1 MIVFLFLG
9 SVLMVTG
16 CTEQPELSANKVM
29 NNTVENFEC
38 ANDYSYS
45 MVLTSPEYEEVNNIT
60 TNAFYESSGKGK
72 LIIEKPSEGLMY
84 VVVNDGNT
92 IWTYNSEHNVA
103 TRNPESVSNIFQEN
117 PLTYYTLMEQIIEN
131 NEPELKGTETIN
143 GNKTYI
149 LEFVFESSIPE
160 FPVDSAKFWINSE
173 DWGPVKYELYKE
185 GELVIGATFKNFRFD
200 TGISNEEFE
209 YQPPENARIVEQ
221 QRTAPQTVTLDDAKN
236 SVNYELKI
244 PSYVPDEFEFD
255 HVQYVQDTS
264 SVVIYYEND
273 AMKSLLAV
281 VQMSY
286 ESTQKPKVI
295 GQENTTIG
303 TTKGYYFESANSKHL
318 KWSENNIE
326 YTIMLNEPLERD
338 NGIDKEEMIKIAE
351 SLEPVE

>member
-1 MIVFLFLG
+1 MIVFLLMG
-9 SVLMVTG
+9 SILLVTG
-16 CTEQPELSANKVM
+16 CTEQPELSANEVM
-29 NNTVENFEC
+29 NDTVDKYKS

-45 MVLTSPEYEEVNNIT
+45 MVLTSPEYDEVNNVKT
-60 TNAFYESSGKGK
+60 EAFYDSSGKGK
-72 LIIEKPSEGLMY
+72 LIIEKPSEDLIY

-103 TRNPESVSNIFQEN
+103 TRNPESVNIFQEN

-131 NEPELKGTETIN
+131 NEPELQGTETIN

-160 FPVDSAKFWINSE
+160 FPVDSAKYWINSE
-173 DWGPVKYELYKE
+173 NWSPVKYELYKD
-185 GELVIGATFKNFRFD
+185 GELVISATFKNFRFNK
-200 TGISNEEFE
+200 GIPDEEFE

-221 QRTAPQTVTLDDAKN
+221 QRTAPQTVTLDEAKN
-236 SVNYELKI
+236 SIDYKLKI
-244 PSYVPDEFEFD
+244 PSYVPDGFEFD
-255 HVQYVQDTS
+255 HVQYESSAS

-273 AMKSLLAV
+273 AMKSVLAV

-303 TTKGYYFESANSKHL
+303 NTKGNYFESVNSKNF

-326 YTIMLNEPLERD
+326 YIIMLNAPLEREI
-338 NGIDKEEMIKIAE
+338 GIDKEEMIKIAE